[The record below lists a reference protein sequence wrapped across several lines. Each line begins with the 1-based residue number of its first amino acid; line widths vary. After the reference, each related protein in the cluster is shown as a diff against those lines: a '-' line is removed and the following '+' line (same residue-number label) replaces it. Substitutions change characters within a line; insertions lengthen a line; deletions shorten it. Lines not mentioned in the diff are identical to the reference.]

1 MKSLIYG
8 YGHLTSS
15 IWSGSPSEQIRPSL
29 TRGRGGRSVGIT
41 RVWTSKADQTKNHTV
56 SINQILPT
64 FAATIPD
71 VPIIDYVPGVQPK
84 VVYLQTL

>member
-1 MKSLIYG
+1 MNILIYG

-29 TRGRGGRSVGIT
+29 IRDGGRSIGIT
-41 RVWTSKADQTKNHTV
+41 RVWTSKADWTKNHTV